1 MKNNV
6 LITNILNERS
16 TEGMRHNEAELTDL
30 LRAQHLALALDS
42 MGQPLIVLC
51 CKGEILH
58 ASPQATNILVEN
70 DGLLAAEGRLC
81 ASMDSDNT
89 KLQAMLTSLFR
100 GNGNPG
106 KPELLV
112 HRPSGKTP
120 YKIRISAFRMPEDT
134 AMKNMHGAL
143 VLIHDAHANHAAW
156 QHRLRERF
164 KLTPREC
171 ECAVMLADGCN
182 LPEIAERMSISTQTL
197 RQHIKHAMQ
206 KTGTHKQHELAGIV
220 MQMHRKR

>member
-1 MKNNV
+1 MMNNT
-6 LITNILNERS
+6 LPARSLGERAADS
-16 TEGMRHNEAELTDL
+16 IIQNGTGLTELQRS
-30 LRAQHLALALDS
+30 QHLALALDS
-42 MGQPLIVLC
+42 LGQPLIVLC
-51 CKGEILH
+51 CRSEILH
-58 ASPQATNILVEN
+58 ASPQAMNILADN
-70 DGLLAAEGRLC
+70 DGLLAAESRLR
-81 ASMDSDNT
+81 ASLDNDDA
-89 KLQAMLTSLFR
+89 KLQTALGALFR
-100 GNGNPG
+100 GSGNTG

-120 YKIRISAFRMPEDT
+120 YKIRITPFRMPELAAT
-134 AMKNMHGAL
+134 QAINGAL
-143 VLIHDAHANHAAW
+143 LLIHDAHANHTAW
-156 QHRLRERF
+156 QNRLRERF

>member
-1 MKNNV
+1 MSEQAANS
-6 LITNILNERS
+6 L
-16 TEGMRHNEAELTDL
+16 RHNEAGLTDL
-30 LRAQHLALALDS
+30 RRSQHLALALDS
-42 MGQPLIVLC
+42 LGQPLIVLC
-51 CKGEILH
+51 GKGEILH
-58 ASPQATNILVEN
+58 ASPQAMHILAEN
-70 DGLLAAEGRLC
+70 DGLLAAEARLR
-81 ASMDSDNT
+81 ASLDNDDL
-89 KLQAMLTSLFR
+89 KLQTALGSLFR
-100 GNGNPG
+100 GNGMPG
-106 KPELLV
+106 KPELLM

-120 YKIRISAFRMPEDT
+120 YKVRISPFRMPEDVSL
-134 AMKNMHGAL
+134 KNLHGAL
-143 VLIHDAHANHAAW
+143 VLIHDAHANHTAW

-197 RQHIKHAMQ
+197 RQHLKHAMQ

>member
-6 LITNILNERS
+6 LITNNINERS
-16 TEGMRHNEAELTDL
+16 AEGMRHGEAGLTDL

-58 ASPQATNILVEN
+58 ASPQATHILAEN
-70 DGLLAAEGRLC
+70 DGLLAANARLC
-81 ASMDSDNT
+81 ASMDTDNT
-89 KLQAMLTSLFR
+89 KLQAVLTSLFR
-100 GNGNPG
+100 GSHPG

-120 YKIRISAFRMPEDT
+120 YKIRISTFRMAEDS

-143 VLIHDAHANHAAW
+143 LLIHDAHANHAAW
-156 QHRLRERF
+156 QQRLRERF